1 MNYIKSPQKG
11 RLPHSYH
18 IQISKQAQ
26 SIIGSFPVLQSIK
39 EFSEML
45 SQLLHLIRV
54 NALFGEADRF
64 AAGWM
69 GPLTHQLLQA
79 FLRIDSPEKHM
90 PDEMLGLRASDP
102 LQFLV
107 HELGPAITGCPL
119 YSGEP
124 EVQQKYVDEKRR
136 PMMKDRDWTQLQ
148 RHEIQASVLL
158 KQAVAKIAQT
168 SDRRICPS
176 NVSEHIEKHMS
187 PTESET
193 AKHGEQPIRDQKVEG
208 GKGAK
213 MKMKMQLGENDEQMI
228 SEPWMDGTWE
238 HMEHSEPDESM
249 GGYMVRT
256 VEIAMKGQNE

>member
-1 MNYIKSPQKG
+1 MNYIKSPQK
-11 RLPHSYH
+11 
-18 IQISKQAQ
+18 
-26 SIIGSFPVLQSIK
+26 SIE
-39 EFSEML
+39 EFFEML
-45 SQLLHLIRV
+45 SQLLHLIRF

-69 GPLTHQLLQA
+69 GPLIHQLLQA

-90 PDEMLGLRASDP
+90 PDEMPGLRARHNVHWK
-102 LQFLV
+102 V

-148 RHEIQASVLL
+148 RHEIQASGLL
-158 KQAVAKIAQT
+158 KQTVGKIAQT

-193 AKHGEQPIRDQKVEG
+193 AKHDEQPIRDQKVEG
-208 GKGAK
+208 GKRAK
-213 MKMKMQLGENDEQMI
+213 MKMKMKLDENDEQTI

-249 GGYMVRT
+249 GGYIMRT
-256 VEIAMKGQNE
+256 VEIAMKGRNE